1 MIHMVKRFALMA
13 FAMLTMGMLYSAPAA
28 AQATRTWISGVGD
41 DANPCS
47 RTAPCKTFA
56 GAISKTATGG
66 EIDCLDPGGF
76 GGVTIT
82 KSISLICDT
91 TEAGILVASTN
102 AIIVNGAGAIV
113 LISGL
118 DLEGLGQTVSPGIH
132 GINFLNG
139 AVLTVRNT
147 KIRGFRN
154 GYGINFTPSTNAQ
167 LFVDNVQISE
177 GGIATT
183 PTTGGILVS
192 PAAGMVAQA
201 TITNVQIVDNI
212 NTGLRV
218 DTLAGGA
225 ATSATATVKNSVIS
239 NSGTGI
245 LLKAAASTGPVRL
258 MLTDSVVSGNTLTGI
273 IAAGATTIGRV
284 GNTTI
289 TGNNAASAIGAGA
302 SLLSYGDN
310 RLDGNTTDTAF
321 TLPTIAKH

>member
-1 MIHMVKRFALMA
+1 MVKRFALMT
-13 FAMLTMGMLYSAPAA
+13 FAILTMGMLYSAPAA

-41 DANPCS
+41 DVNPCS
-47 RTAPCKTFA
+47 RTAPCKTFQ
-56 GAISKTATGG
+56 GAISKTANGG

-91 TEAGILVASTN
+91 VEGGVLVASTN

-118 DLEGLGQTVSPGIH
+118 DLEGLGQTGSPGIN
-132 GINFLNG
+132 GINFING

-183 PTTGGILVS
+183 AATGGILVS
-192 PAAGMVAQA
+192 PAAGMAVQA
-201 TITNVQIVDNI
+201 TITNVQVVDNL
-212 NTGLRV
+212 NVGLRV

-225 ATSATATVKNSVIS
+225 TTSASATVKNSILS

-245 LLKAAASTGPVRL
+245 LLKSPASGGPVRL
-258 MLTDSVVSGNTLTGI
+258 MLTDSIVSGNTTSGI
-273 IAAGATTIGRV
+273 IANGATTIGRV

-289 TGNNAASAIGAGA
+289 TGNNNALTIVGGA
-302 SLLSYGDN
+302 LLQSYGDN
-310 RLDGNTTDTAF
+310 RLDGNIVDTAF
-321 TLPTIAKH
+321 TLPVIVKH